1 VRRALELALAEA
13 DDSDET
19 AGWAGSDGFA
29 WLTLG
34 SVARREAMP
43 SSDVDSAMS
52 WRDDMAKASEP
63 LRALAARTHEI
74 LDGCGLPRDTNGAVA
89 SSPLFSRSQS
99 AWFAAAQGWLDDPL
113 RDQGLM
119 MSSLL
124 IDGRVVWGDVSLH
137 TVPAAYRS
145 MREEHPDALRLQ
157 RLDALSS
164 RVRTRS
170 LRDVL
175 SRRGGTF
182 DLKQHAITPIVNL
195 ARWGGLSA
203 DLGSASTP
211 ARLSA
216 AAQVG
221 AISDQDAGTLSD
233 VFTMLQ
239 RLRLAHQVTQIAAG
253 HIPGDVITMSELSP
267 LNRSLL
273 NDGLR
278 EIVAVQRR
286 VRNIGIALT

>member
-1 VRRALELALAEA
+1 LALVEA
-13 DDSDET
+13 GGDV
-19 AGWAGSDGFA
+19 DGFA

-34 SVARREAMP
+34 SVARREAVP
-43 SSDVDSAMS
+43 SSDVDSALS
-52 WRDDMAKASEP
+52 WPDDMSSATAE
-63 LRALAARTHEI
+63 LRAIAVRTHDI
-74 LDGCGLPRDTNGAVA
+74 LDGCGLPSDRNGAVA
-89 SSPLFSRSQS
+89 YQPLFSRSQS
-99 AWFAAAQGWLDDPL
+99 EWFAAAQGWLDDPL
-113 RDQGLM
+113 RGQGLM

-124 IDGRVVWGDVSLH
+124 IDGRVVWGDASLH
-137 TVPAAYRS
+137 TVPAAYLS
-145 MREEHPDALRLQ
+145 MRREHSDALRLQ
-157 RLDALSS
+157 RLEALAT

-203 DLGSASTP
+203 DLGSATTP

-221 AISDQDAGTLSD
+221 AISDQDAETLCD
-233 VFTMLQ
+233 VFVMLQ
-239 RLRLAHQVTQIAAG
+239 RLRMAHQVAQIAAG
-253 HIPGDVITMSELSP
+253 HTPGDVITMSELSP

-286 VRNIGIALT
+286 VKKDGIPPG